1 MTTSTCSTCS
11 AALSRHSRRS
21 LLIRGAPTVPG
32 VNVAATIAVVLLAVV
47 SVFQI
52 LLALGA
58 PLGHA
63 AWGGRHRGILPGPL
77 RIASGVAGLVV
88 YPLIGMFVLSSAGLI
103 RADWMPGTGKAGMWV
118 LAGFFTLG
126 GLANFA
132 SRSKVERYWGPV
144 SLAIAACCAVIATK
158 L

>member
-1 MTTSTCSTCS
+1 M
-11 AALSRHSRRS
+11 
-21 LLIRGAPTVPG
+21 
-32 VNVAATIAVVLLAVV
+32 NVAATLAVVLLAVV
-47 SVFQI
+47 SVFQV

-63 AWGGRHRGILPGPL
+63 AWGGRYTGTLPGPL
-77 RIASGVAGLVV
+77 RIVSGVVGLVV
-88 YPLIGMFVLSSAGLI
+88 YPLIGLFVLSSASLI
-103 RADWMPGTGKAGMWV
+103 RADWMPATGKGGMWV

-126 GLANFA
+126 GLANFV

-144 SLAIAACCAVIATK
+144 SLAIAACCAVIATR